1 MSKLPAL
8 TKSNFEQEVTQSVG
22 TVIIAFSAPWC
33 GPCKVL
39 APVLEKLAEEAEG
52 KYKVFAV
59 DVDEE
64 DELVKQFGVRSV
76 PMVVVFK
83 AGKVTKTNL
92 GIITKD
98 NLLKMLE

>member
-8 TKSNFEQEVTQSVG
+8 TKDNFDKEVDSNEG
-22 TVIIAFSAPWC
+22 TVMVEFGADWC
-33 GPCKVL
+33 GPCKAL

-52 KYKVFAV
+52 KYTVFAV

-64 DELVKQFGVRSV
+64 TELVQKFGIRSV
-76 PMVVVFK
+76 PAVYVFK
-83 AGKVTKTNL
+83 AGKVMKTHLGLTTKA
-92 GIITKD
+92 